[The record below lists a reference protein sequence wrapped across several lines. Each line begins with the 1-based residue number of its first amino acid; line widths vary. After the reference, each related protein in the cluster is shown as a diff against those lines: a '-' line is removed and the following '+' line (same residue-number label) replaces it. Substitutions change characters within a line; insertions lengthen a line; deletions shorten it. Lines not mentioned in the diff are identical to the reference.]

1 MNTFVCPDCHGRKTD
16 QSGTTLCLPCLG
28 TGVLEDVRL
37 SKHFTLAEC
46 VRSEVATRR
55 AIPNM
60 PTPEQVENLRRV
72 CLIADLVRDE
82 FGPVRVNSGFRSR
95 NVNALVGGT
104 LTSAHVDGR
113 ALDLVTLG
121 VPLRLSAAWI
131 AGHLQTLDLDQ
142 LIYEGTWL
150 HLGIAKPGT
159 APRRQALMMFGG
171 KYEPLDVSD
180 PRVV

>member
-1 MNTFVCPDCHGRKTD
+1 MNAFVCPECHGRKTD
-16 QSGTTLCLPCLG
+16 LSGTTLCLPCLG

-95 NVNALVGGT
+95 NVNALVGGMIGQERT
-104 LTSAHVDGR
+104 VLPLLADREFGLTAVMATHNPRLAEQCDRV
-113 ALDLVTLG
+113 
-121 VPLRLSAAWI
+121 LRLGLAARARLRI
-131 AGHLQTLDLDQ
+131 LGPRGDQ
-142 LIYEGTWL
+142 VREECGERE
-150 HLGIAKPGT
+150 HVADCRG
-159 APRRQALMMFGG
+159 
-171 KYEPLDVSD
+171 
-180 PRVV
+180 